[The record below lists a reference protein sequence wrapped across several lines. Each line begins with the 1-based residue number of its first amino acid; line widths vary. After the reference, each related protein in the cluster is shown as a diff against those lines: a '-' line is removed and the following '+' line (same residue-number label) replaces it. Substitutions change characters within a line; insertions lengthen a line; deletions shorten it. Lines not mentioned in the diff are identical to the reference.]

1 MTTKTYVMGL
11 LIDTETN
18 RVALIRK
25 NRPAWQAGRLNAVGG
40 KVEAGE
46 WPIDAMR
53 REFREETGAQ
63 VNDWQH
69 IATVLDFTGSIYVYR
84 HFDTTG
90 LIDQV
95 MTATDEAVEVHPTD
109 QPIADLMPLITW
121 LLPLALYRHGDFDP
135 VVFSERENLFS
146 LTNQP
151 AGATS

>member
-1 MTTKTYVMGL
+1 VKTYACGF

-25 NRPAWQAGRLNAVGG
+25 NRPTWQAGRLNAIGG

-46 WPIDAMR
+46 WPLDAMR

-63 VNDWQH
+63 VDDWQH
-69 IATVLDFTGSIYVYR
+69 IATVLDFTGSVYVYR

-90 LIDQV
+90 LIDRL
-95 MTATDEAVEVHPTD
+95 TTTTDEAVEIHSTLG
-109 QPIADLMPLITW
+109 PIADLMPIQTW

-135 VVFSERENLFS
+135 VVFTERENLFS
-146 LTNQP
+146 TTLAST
-151 AGATS
+151 GATA